1 MAFVTGF
8 TKNVCYNGILRAF
21 QWHPWL
27 PISELLFGNGILWTI
42 AMVLLA
48 FAISELLFGDKN
60 ATAHEND
67 VVVTIAMTLGPLQW
81 HPQLANSELL

>member
-1 MAFVTGF
+1 MASLASHFRAFVW
-8 TKNVCYNGILRAF
+8 
-21 QWHPWL
+21 QWHP
-27 PISELLFGNGILWTI
+27 WTI
-42 AMVLLA
+42 AMVSLA

-60 ATAHEND
+60 ATAHKND

>member
-1 MAFVTGF
+1 
-8 TKNVCYNGILRAF
+8 
-21 QWHPWL
+21 
-27 PISELLFGNGILWTI
+27 
-42 AMVLLA
+42 MVLLA

-67 VVVTIAMTLGPLQW
+67 IVVTIAMTLGPLQW

>member
-1 MAFVTGF
+1 MASLASHFRAFVW
-8 TKNVCYNGILRAF
+8 
-21 QWHPWL
+21 QWHP
-27 PISELLFGNGILWTI
+27 WTI